1 MEVFEITEVDKNP
14 IATEDKLCLVSCSN
28 LKNSSSDL
36 SHYFLSRDQVAELV
50 KKGETEKQLKRGI
63 KIKLM
68 IRKSDFLSK
77 LANLLE

>member
-14 IATEDKLCLVSCSN
+14 KATEEKLCLVSCSN
-28 LKNSSSDL
+28 IKDSFSDL

-50 KKGETEKQLKRGI
+50 KKGETEKQLKRRV

-68 IRKSDFLSK
+68 ARKSDCLTK
-77 LANLLE
+77 LATLLE